1 MCLQFIAPFIH
12 AHAFGF
18 ESIQAHA
25 AHTYI
30 TEDMFHN
37 HALSSDFDLHVAELN
52 QQDTV
57 ETPLAIGSVFKVANG
72 VKRHADLDIVATLLT
87 CILVICVFATI
98 IKYLIHPFNAS
109 LYPQRFYSPHAA
121 RAPPL

>member
-25 AHTYI
+25 AHTHIAQDIY
-30 TEDMFHN
+30 HN

-57 ETPLAIGSVFKVANG
+57 ETPLAIGSVVKVANG
-72 VKRHADLDIVATLLT
+72 VKRQADVDIVATLLT

-98 IKYLIHPFNAS
+98 SKYLIHPFNAA